1 MEVINK
7 EMIIQIVLCCV
18 EEVNENLE
26 NKIDL
31 EKGLKAH
38 LYDWEGY
45 LDSLGLVSLL
55 VSIEQGLEDEL
66 GLSVDLVNLDTM
78 SQHNSP
84 FKTIETLV
92 TYIIECQRKLKSLT

>member
-1 MEVINK
+1 MEDTNK
-7 EMIIQIVLCCV
+7 EKIIQIVLCCV

-45 LDSLGLVSLL
+45 LRFVRAGISTG
-55 VSIEQGLEDEL
+55 
-66 GLSVDLVNLDTM
+66 
-78 SQHNSP
+78 
-84 FKTIETLV
+84 K
-92 TYIIECQRKLKSLT
+92 Y